1 MENQNTIGDQ
11 NAHKI
16 GQNPIEPSK
25 PASVGQQPQ
34 NLTQGSLV
42 SRSTQTT
49 NLVNDTQKPS
59 NFKWIIVV
67 LLLTPVLLLLLL
79 FVITTPSVKKLS
91 VCLNGSNLAIEKNI
105 QTATIERWN
114 REKVCINGK
123 TVTENLR
130 SCYLKT
136 ENESSILFGL
146 IESLAKIVRPN
157 LLTLEKAIN
166 MHNAACGDYPNLLI
180 VSP

>member
-1 MENQNTIGDQ
+1 MENQVNVGDQ
-11 NAHKI
+11 NTQQI
-16 GQNPIEPSK
+16 GQNLIESSTPV
-25 PASVGQQPQ
+25 SVGHQPQ
-34 NLTQGSLV
+34 NLSQGNFV
-42 SRSTQTT
+42 PGSTQAT

-67 LLLTPVLLLLLL
+67 LLLTPVLLLVLL

-91 VCLNGSNLAIEKNI
+91 VCLNDSNLAIEKNI

-136 ENESSILFGL
+136 ENESSIPFGL
-146 IESLAKIVRPN
+146 IESLAKIVKPN
-157 LLTLEKAIN
+157 VLTLEKAIN
-166 MHNAACGDYPNLLI
+166 MHNAACSDYPNLLI